1 MCRDLRRVLCGA
13 VLLIASTSALAA
25 QVSPAMSS
33 AVGRARGLMDAGDAA
48 AARAVLDS
56 MVTRAEPSSDDLAE
70 ALFWRAVL
78 SERVADGERDW
89 KRLVVDMP
97 LSPRIPD
104 ALLRLGELEVLR
116 GRPAVARAHFDR
128 ILRDFSDSPQRPK
141 VMIWIARTYFEER
154 DITHACAAVNALEG
168 VPDGELRLQADD
180 LKRRCVA
187 ATANAEG
194 ASGAGAATGAP
205 VAGATPP
212 AATAAPPAA
221 SETPRRGTSSSVW
234 SVQLAAYDTR
244 AQATALVSRLA
255 KRGVKARVDGERKP
269 FRVRVGRYDT
279 RAEAAAML
287 ARLKKQGQS
296 GFVAELGK

>member
-1 MCRDLRRVLCGA
+1 MRGTTWSHARRSVCRVL
-13 VLLIASTSALAA
+13 VLLVATAGSLAA
-25 QVSPAMSS
+25 QVSPVMTS

-48 AARAVLDS
+48 AARVVLDS
-56 MVTRAEPSSDDLAE
+56 MVTRAEPNSDDMAE

-89 KRLVVDMP
+89 KRLVVDIP
-97 LSPRIPD
+97 FSPRVPD

-116 GRPAVARAHFDR
+116 GRPAVARAHFER
-128 ILRDFSDSPQRPK
+128 VLRDFSDSPQRPK

-154 DITHACAAVNALEG
+154 DIPHACASVNALDG

-180 LKRRCVA
+180 LKRRCA
-187 ATANAEG
+187 AAMANVEG
-194 ASGAGAATGAP
+194 AASPSPLSG
-205 VAGATPP
+205 
-212 AATAAPPAA
+212 AAPPTSAA
-221 SETPRRGTSSSVW
+221 PPVEPETPRRSTTSSVW

-244 AQATALVSRLA
+244 AQANALVARLA
-255 KRGVKARVDGERKP
+255 KRGVKARIDGERKP

-287 ARLKKQGQS
+287 ARLKKQGQR
-296 GFVAELGK
+296 GFVAELGR